1 MTYCCYIHYMY
12 APCGICIG
20 LLLTFASN
28 GPQLRALRMFRELC
42 VILTVGLQSFQLQKY
57 RINKIVNLFQFYV
70 QTLGRHQS
78 QHFCCVWSGKISC
91 QNPCIST
98 IWYIVTKIVLTY
110 CEKKLFY
117 WLRKT
122 FEILRLKAR
131 EFSKILRSLKQ
142 FIQTV
147 KGQNNFW

>member
-1 MTYCCYIHYMY
+1 MIYDLLSLYPLY

-42 VILTVGLQSFQLQKY
+42 VILTVGLQSFQIQKY

-70 QTLGRHQS
+70 QKLGCHQS

-91 QNPCIST
+91 KNPCLGTIIKCST
-98 IWYIVTKIVLTY
+98 FTKENMAFFCIFHFFINNLNF
-110 CEKKLFY
+110 L
-117 WLRKT
+117 LRKLY
-122 FEILRLKAR
+122 E
-131 EFSKILRSLKQ
+131 KI
-142 FIQTV
+142 
-147 KGQNNFW
+147 W